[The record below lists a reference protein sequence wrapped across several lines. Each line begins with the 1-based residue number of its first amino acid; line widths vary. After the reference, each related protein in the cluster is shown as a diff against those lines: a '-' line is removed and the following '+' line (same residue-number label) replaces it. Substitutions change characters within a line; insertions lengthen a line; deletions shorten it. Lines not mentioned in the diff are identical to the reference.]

1 MDISSINNLKQNYEY
16 FRTLVKGAKS
26 LEIPLKIIA
35 LPSLRGAPNKTLS
48 TLAQLL

>member
-1 MDISSINNLKQNYEY
+1 MNI
-16 FRTLVKGAKS
+16 FRTLVRGEKS

-35 LPSLRGAPNKTLS
+35 LPSLRGAPNNTLS